1 MKGKF
6 FSQCALLLI
15 FVFFGKNVNAQDSR
29 ENRQILVADSL
40 FKRNSY
46 GPALETL
53 NQLLDENKSNVPALI
68 LRGRLLYMVDFDE
81 ESLADLNQA
90 IALDSLNSLAFSYR
104 GDTHFYLYNFQQSML
119 DYENAIRLGSIT
131 EREYYGLGASKLRL
145 IFKQGNSDAPN
156 KEEITEIEQYLKR
169 ALSIDPFHYKSI
181 NLMSILYYFYK
192 GDEQGTFDFLNKI
205 INAKP
210 TNPAQ
215 FASRAQVRILLLEY
229 EDADEFTDSDEE
241 KGEYGRA
248 IADLESAIR
257 EDSLN
262 VDYLRD
268 LASILERDNQ
278 FVASRKL
285 WSKANEL
292 SKGELQFNYNR
303 RGRFYPYTELKNE
316 DNLQYPMEPEIEFF
330 LEEVYDFDSTNDKPS
345 LKFKYNIYSKYDAPY
360 LSVSG
365 DTLEITDLSK
375 SISLDHI
382 KSNNTIEKKLVKL
395 DWFDSGLAFEGGLES
410 GFIHNWDLRNYPFDI
425 QRIKVVFKS
434 NLDTTLLKF
443 KMSEKFYAEFNRNM
457 RGLRSGFQIDTIEFR
472 NGYENGWELIQ
483 LSPGIERKIVHPLG
497 IFEIV
502 ISRRGSWLFLKL
514 FLGAFLSCCLSW
526 IAFIVKRS
534 AFSAQIEISIGAI
547 FGAIGNKYFVEATT
561 PLSQVL
567 TKADLINNLAILI
580 VLLNTF
586 LLVLLNRNKL
596 KVPFLNNLNNLMFL
610 SMAFTVGCTILISI
624 F

>member
-1 MKGKF
+1 M
-6 FSQCALLLI
+6 
-15 FVFFGKNVNAQDSR
+15 
-29 ENRQILVADSL
+29 
-40 FKRNSY
+40 
-46 GPALETL
+46 
-53 NQLLDENKSNVPALI
+53 
-68 LRGRLLYMVDFDE
+68 
-81 ESLADLNQA
+81 
-90 IALDSLNSLAFSYR
+90 
-104 GDTHFYLYNFQQSML
+104 
-119 DYENAIRLGSIT
+119 
-131 EREYYGLGASKLRL
+131 
-145 IFKQGNSDAPN
+145 
-156 KEEITEIEQYLKR
+156 
-169 ALSIDPFHYKSI
+169 
-181 NLMSILYYFYK
+181 
-192 GDEQGTFDFLNKI
+192 
-205 INAKP
+205 
-210 TNPAQ
+210 
-215 FASRAQVRILLLEY
+215 
-229 EDADEFTDSDEE
+229 
-241 KGEYGRA
+241 
-248 IADLESAIR
+248 
-257 EDSLN
+257 
-262 VDYLRD
+262 
-268 LASILERDNQ
+268 
-278 FVASRKL
+278 
-285 WSKANEL
+285 
-292 SKGELQFNYNR
+292 
-303 RGRFYPYTELKNE
+303 
-316 DNLQYPMEPEIEFF
+316 
-330 LEEVYDFDSTNDKPS
+330 
-345 LKFKYNIYSKYDAPY
+345 
-360 LSVSG
+360 
-365 DTLEITDLSK
+365 
-375 SISLDHI
+375 
-382 KSNNTIEKKLVKL
+382 KL
-395 DWFDSGLAFEGGLES
+395 DWLDSGLAFEGGLES